1 MSSLKDISDS
11 EDNSDSNT
19 NVINQDRPPEL
30 PPRPLNLL
38 SLSPR
43 PPPPHAPAYQS
54 PSSSTSAA
62 LDRTAG
68 NINHTCR
75 TTPWYGL
82 FFQKYVLLTVICG
95 TLSIILGGLFIS
107 IYFIVRSTTTSLH
120 YFETIPTY
128 IPGVAMTITGV
139 MVMLFSKTN
148 HRKSCLVKIC
158 GCFCLLSSLLC
169 VVVTVTTTVIHMN
182 RLQTLRECVYQA
194 STKTCTCFAGIM
206 DPRSIDH
213 DATLRYVFAAAPNCE
228 VIHGTIYSCLRAMF
242 GLSVIGILVS
252 IFSCMLVYQILS
264 HEKKKKYLAELNSRC
279 RTLYQRPGLNQ
290 SHHSHSQYTRGRYA
304 DNTQLCHY
312 PWELNNRLCNGMSG
326 NLYTPTPEHSIST
339 ISTTINT
346 TPSENVNSR
355 GQECNDSGFANWR
368 WLPWNRKNISNNN
381 SHLIH
386 SQSDSM
392 GVHQRSNATAR
403 PPHWRYSHSDAI
415 YGFRPP
421 ALQNSRETMSS
432 YSVTGQYN
440 RGLPGMDLGQID
452 SLSNLLWGPP
462 PPYSHPPSTADTS
475 DPSPS
480 TSMPVTDTSESPQRS
495 QSRLSRTTK
504 SGILVECKDIDGSK
518 KSNSSESPIHYDET
532 VDSAMHIYE
541 KLRRSR
547 SGSLPS
553 RRVKKDKKMIHTVS
567 SANLI
572 DESLPARQ
580 LNQNLSAL
588 NLSRAEELR
597 TAKDLEE
604 IKRALIALQQNSLGI
619 FKNIQYDNQLYLKGN
634 SVAQGEVLQ
643 KIEFSNQKQE
653 KVLQNVNQVL
663 NSSGQPDKKSRGI
676 YSVSNEHSGQ
686 TRSQPKFSLSS
697 VQRKTISTQNLIT
710 SGTDSDNS
718 YGLSSVT
725 SMSVDSRGSSN
736 LSSPGPSNSISPYIM
751 NQVQNNPQGAQIKYA
766 LSPKF
771 DMQLPPNNSQDDRQV
786 IKTQELPHI
795 NSSIIQTANK
805 KLLCLQNN
813 SHQLYGKLPL
823 SLSGLISPRHNSK
836 DRQQTNEHPNNGHY
850 LTGVRE
856 SALKYDN
863 GSVHPSV
870 SKEITQPRTTPDCNG
885 NPSDSLLSGLI
896 SPTRMY
902 PSNFS
907 PLNNQNPVPPPPPVE
922 RRKSGFVYL
931 RPEQNI
937 PESFCDKFRP
947 IAPAGDS
954 NQKYSEN
961 KNDFID
967 VKNVSSDDIVVTL
980 HSVNV

>member
-11 EDNSDSNT
+11 EDNNDSNT

-54 PSSSTSAA
+54 PTLTSPPSTDQSV
-62 LDRTAG
+62 G

-75 TTPWYGL
+75 SRPWYGL
-82 FFQKYVLLTVICG
+82 LFQKYVLLTVICG
-95 TLSIILGGLFIS
+95 TLSIILGVLFIT
-107 IYFIVRSTTTSLH
+107 IYFIVRNTTTSLH

-128 IPGVAMTITGV
+128 IPGVAMTITGI

-148 HRKSCLVKIC
+148 HRKSCFVKIC

-290 SHHSHSQYTRGRYA
+290 SHHSQYTRGRYA

-312 PWELNNRLCNGMSG
+312 PWELNNRLCTGMSG
-326 NLYTPTPEHSIST
+326 NLYTPTPENSIST

-346 TPSENVNSR
+346 TPTENTNSR
-355 GQECNDSGFANWR
+355 GQECSDNSFANWR
-368 WLPWNRKNISNNN
+368 WLPWNRKTIANNN
-381 SHLIH
+381 SQLIH
-386 SQSDSM
+386 SHSDTL
-392 GVHQRSNATAR
+392 GVHQRSNAVAR

-432 YSVTGQYN
+432 YSVTGQYG
-440 RGLPGMDLGQID
+440 RALPGMDLGQID

-462 PPYSHPPSTADTS
+462 PPYSHPPSTADIS

-480 TSMPVTDTSESPQRS
+480 TSLPTTETSESPQRS

-504 SGILVECKDIDGSK
+504 SGILVESKDIDVGK
-518 KSNSSESPIHYDET
+518 KTTNSESPIHYDET

-572 DESLPARQ
+572 DESLPTRQ

-634 SVAQGEVLQ
+634 TVAQGEVLQ
-643 KIEFSNQKQE
+643 KIEFSNQKQGQ
-653 KVLQNVNQVL
+653 VIQNINQVL
-663 NSSGQPDKKSRGI
+663 NNPGPAHKKSRGL
-676 YSVSNEHSGQ
+676 YSISNEHLGQ

-697 VQRKTISTQNLIT
+697 VQRKTISTQNLLR
-710 SGTDSDNS
+710 SGSDSDNS

-751 NQVQNNPQGAQIKYA
+751 NQVNQVQNNPQGVQNKYP

-771 DMQLPPNNSQDDRQV
+771 STPLVSNNSQEERQV

-836 DRQQTNEHPNNGHY
+836 DRQQITEHPNNGHY
-850 LTGVRE
+850 LTEVRE

-870 SKEITQPRTTPDCNG
+870 SKPLTKPVTM
-885 NPSDSLLSGLI
+885 SDQSDRLLSGLI

-907 PLNNQNPVPPPPPVE
+907 PLTNQNAPPAE

-947 IAPAGDS
+947 IAPAGDV
-954 NQKYSEN
+954 NLKYSEN
-961 KNDFID
+961 KNEFID

>member
-1 MSSLKDISDS
+1 ML
-11 EDNSDSNT
+11 
-19 NVINQDRPPEL
+19 
-30 PPRPLNLL
+30 
-38 SLSPR
+38 
-43 PPPPHAPAYQS
+43 
-54 PSSSTSAA
+54 
-62 LDRTAG
+62 
-68 NINHTCR
+68 
-75 TTPWYGL
+75 
-82 FFQKYVLLTVICG
+82 
-95 TLSIILGGLFIS
+95 
-107 IYFIVRSTTTSLH
+107 RSFT
-120 YFETIPTY
+120 
-128 IPGVAMTITGV
+128 
-139 MVMLFSKTN
+139 
-148 HRKSCLVKIC
+148 
-158 GCFCLLSSLLC
+158 
-169 VVVTVTTTVIHMN
+169 

-264 HEKKKKYLAELNSRC
+264 HEKKKAYLAELNSRC
-279 RTLYQRPGLNQ
+279 RTLYQRPGLSQ
-290 SHHSHSQYTRGRYA
+290 SHYSRAGRYA
-304 DNTQLCHY
+304 ENSQLCHY
-312 PWELNNRLCNGMSG
+312 PWELNNRLCTGMGG
-326 NLYTPTPEHSIST
+326 NLYTPTPENSIST
-339 ISTTINT
+339 ISTMINT
-346 TPSENVNSR
+346 TPTQSMNSR
-355 GQECNDSGFANWR
+355 VQECGDTTFANWR
-368 WLPWNRKNISNNN
+368 WLPWNRKTVTTNN
-381 SHLIH
+381 SQLIH
-386 SQSDSM
+386 SQSDSL
-392 GVHQRSNATAR
+392 GVVQRADTTAR

-421 ALQNSRETMSS
+421 PLQQSRDTMSS
-432 YSVTGQYN
+432 YSMTGQYG
-440 RGLPGMDLGQID
+440 RAVPGMDLGQID

-475 DPSPS
+475 DHHTPSP
-480 TSMPVTDTSESPQRS
+480 VTASSESPQRS
-495 QSRLSRTTK
+495 QSRMSRTTK
-504 SGILVECKDIDGSK
+504 SGILVECKEIDGGK
-518 KSNSSESPIHYDET
+518 KSGSSESPIHYDET

-553 RRVKKDKKMIHTVS
+553 RRVKKDKKPMCRVS
-567 SANLI
+567 STNII
-572 DESLPARQ
+572 DESAPTRQ

-619 FKNIQYDNQLYLKGN
+619 FQNIQYDNQLYLKGN
-634 SVAQGEVLQ
+634 SAAQGEALQ
-643 KIEFSNQKQE
+643 KIEYSSPSQAGL
-653 KVLQNVNQVL
+653 VLKNINQVL
-663 NSSGQPDKKSRGI
+663 NNPATARNKPHGV
-676 YSVSNEHSGQ
+676 YSVSNEQLGQ
-686 TRSQPKFSLSS
+686 PRSQQPKFSLPS

-718 YGLSSVT
+718 YGVSSVP
-725 SMSVDSRGSSN
+725 SMSAGSRGSSN
-736 LSSPGPSNSISPYIM
+736 LSSPGPSSSTSPYIL
-751 NQVQNNPQGAQIKYA
+751 NQVVQNNPQGIQTKYGPI
-766 LSPKF
+766 SPKF
-771 DMQLPPNNSQDDRQV
+771 VMPLPSNPPEERQV

-813 SHQLYGKLPL
+813 NHHMYGKLPL

-836 DRQQTNEHPNNGHY
+836 DRQEHTNAV
-850 LTGVRE
+850 TGVRE
-856 SALKYDN
+856 SALKSDN

-870 SKEITQPRTTPDCNG
+870 GKPFTKPVNM
-885 NPSDSLLSGLI
+885 SDQSDRLLSGLI

-907 PLNNQNPVPPPPPVE
+907 PSTNQPAPPVE

-947 IAPAGDS
+947 IAPAGEA
-954 NQKYSEN
+954 NTKYSEN

>member
-1 MSSLKDISDS
+1 
-11 EDNSDSNT
+11 
-19 NVINQDRPPEL
+19 
-30 PPRPLNLL
+30 
-38 SLSPR
+38 
-43 PPPPHAPAYQS
+43 
-54 PSSSTSAA
+54 
-62 LDRTAG
+62 
-68 NINHTCR
+68 
-75 TTPWYGL
+75 
-82 FFQKYVLLTVICG
+82 
-95 TLSIILGGLFIS
+95 
-107 IYFIVRSTTTSLH
+107 
-120 YFETIPTY
+120 
-128 IPGVAMTITGV
+128 MTITGI

-148 HRKSCLVKIC
+148 NRKSCLVKIC

-279 RTLYQRPGLNQ
+279 RTLYQRPGLSQ
-290 SHHSHSQYTRGRYA
+290 SHQSQYTRGRYA

-312 PWELNNRLCNGMSG
+312 PWELNNRLCTGMSG
-326 NLYTPTPEHSIST
+326 NLYTPTPENSIST
-339 ISTTINT
+339 ISTAINT
-346 TPSENVNSR
+346 TPVENVNSQA
-355 GQECNDSGFANWR
+355 QECSDSSFANWR
-368 WLPWNRKNISNNN
+368 WLPWNRKTINNNN
-381 SHLIH
+381 SQLIH
-386 SQSDSM
+386 SHSDNM
-392 GVHQRSNATAR
+392 GVHQRSSVTPR

-421 ALQNSRETMSS
+421 PLQNARETMSS
-432 YSVTGQYN
+432 YSVTGQYG
-440 RGLPGMDLGQID
+440 RALPGMDLGQID

-462 PPYSHPPSTADTS
+462 PPYSHPPSNADIS

-480 TSMPVTDTSESPQRS
+480 TSLPVTDNSESPQRS

-504 SGILVECKDIDGSK
+504 SGILVECKDVDGGRR
-518 KSNSSESPIHYDET
+518 SNTSESPIHYDET

-553 RRVKKDKKMIHTVS
+553 RRVKKDKKMLHTVS

-572 DESLPARQ
+572 DESLTTRQ

-619 FKNIQYDNQLYLKGN
+619 FKNIQYDNQLYLRGN
-634 SVAQGEVLQ
+634 SGAQGEVLQ
-643 KIEFSNQKQE
+643 AIEFSNQKQE
-653 KVLQNVNQVL
+653 KAKQNINQAL
-663 NSSGQPDKKSRGI
+663 NIPGQPHKKSRGL
-676 YSVSNEHSGQ
+676 YSVSNEHLGQ

-697 VQRKTISTQNLIT
+697 VHRKTISTQNLIT

-751 NQVQNNPQGAQIKYA
+751 NQVQNNPQGVQNKYTP
-766 LSPKF
+766 SPKF
-771 DMQLPPNNSQDDRQV
+771 ATPLMSSNSHEDRQV

-823 SLSGLISPRHNSK
+823 SLSGLISPRHNCK
-836 DRQQTNEHPNNGHY
+836 DRQQTSEHPNNGHY
-850 LTGVRE
+850 LTEVRE

-863 GSVHPSV
+863 GLVHPTV
-870 SKEITQPRTTPDCNG
+870 SKPFTRPVNMSDVNG
-885 NPSDSLLSGLI
+885 NQSDRLLSGLI

-907 PLNNQNPVPPPPPVE
+907 PLTNQNPSAE

-947 IAPAGDS
+947 IAPAGDA
-954 NQKYSEN
+954 NLTYSEN
-961 KNDFID
+961 KNEFID
-967 VKNVSSDDIVVTL
+967 VKNISSDDIVVTL

>member
-1 MSSLKDISDS
+1 MENLKDIGDG
-11 EDNSDSNT
+11 EENNDSNT

-43 PPPPHAPAYQS
+43 QPPPHAPAYHAPPAQDQS
-54 PSSSTSAA
+54 P
-62 LDRTAG
+62 G
-68 NINHTCR
+68 NVTHTCGPK
-75 TTPWYGL
+75 PWYGL
-82 FFQKYVLLTVICG
+82 LFQKYVMLTVICG
-95 TLSIILGGLFIS
+95 TLSIILGGLFIT
-107 IYFIVRSTTTSLH
+107 IYFIVRNTTTSLH

-264 HEKKKKYLAELNSRC
+264 HEKKKAYLAELNSRC
-279 RTLYQRPGLNQ
+279 RTLYQRPGLSQ
-290 SHHSHSQYTRGRYA
+290 SHYSRAGRYA
-304 DNTQLCHY
+304 ENSQLCHY
-312 PWELNNRLCNGMSG
+312 PWELNNRLCTGMAG
-326 NLYTPTPEHSIST
+326 NLYTPTPENSIST
-339 ISTTINT
+339 ISTTLNT
-346 TPSENVNSR
+346 TPAESMNSR
-355 GQECNDSGFANWR
+355 VQECGDNTFANWR
-368 WLPWNRKNISNNN
+368 WLPWNRKTIGNNN
-381 SHLIH
+381 SQLIH
-386 SQSDSM
+386 SQSDSL
-392 GVHQRSNATAR
+392 GVHQRSDTTAR

-421 ALQNSRETMSS
+421 ALQHSRDTMSS
-432 YSVTGQYN
+432 YSVTGQYG
-440 RGLPGMDLGQID
+440 RAIPGMDLGQID

-462 PPYSHPPSTADTS
+462 PPYSHPPSTGDTS
-475 DPSPS
+475 DHTPATSP
-480 TSMPVTDTSESPQRS
+480 PVTTSSESPQRS
-495 QSRLSRTTK
+495 QSRMSRTTK
-504 SGILVECKDIDGSK
+504 SGILVECKEIEGGK
-518 KSNSSESPIHYDET
+518 KSGSSESPIHYDET

-553 RRVKKDKKMIHTVS
+553 RRVKKDKKLTSTVS
-567 SANLI
+567 SNNII
-572 DESLPARQ
+572 DESGPARQ

-619 FKNIQYDNQLYLKGN
+619 FQNIQYDNQLYLKGN
-634 SVAQGEVLQ
+634 NAAQGEALQ
-643 KIEFSNQKQE
+643 KIEYSSPSPASQ
-653 KVLQNVNQVL
+653 VLKNINQVL
-663 NSSGQPDKKSRGI
+663 NNPAKAHKKPHGL
-676 YSVSNEHSGQ
+676 YSVSSEQLGQ
-686 TRSQPKFSLSS
+686 ARSQPKFSLPS

-718 YGLSSVT
+718 YGLSSVP
-725 SMSVDSRGSSN
+725 SMSADSRGSSN
-736 LSSPGPSNSISPYIM
+736 LSSPGPSSSTSPYIL
-751 NQVQNNPQGAQIKYA
+751 NQVVQNNPQGGMQAKYTPI
-766 LSPKF
+766 SPKF
-771 DMQLPPNNSQDDRQV
+771 AAPLPNPPEERQV

-813 SHQLYGKLPL
+813 NHHMYGKLPL
-823 SLSGLISPRHNSK
+823 SLSGLISPRHNTK
-836 DRQQTNEHPNNGHY
+836 DRQEHGAV
-850 LTGVRE
+850 TGVRE
-856 SALKYDN
+856 SALKSDN
-863 GSVHPSV
+863 GMVHQSVGKPFTKPVYMS
-870 SKEITQPRTTPDCNG
+870 EQ
-885 NPSDSLLSGLI
+885 SDRLLSGLI

-902 PSNFS
+902 PSTFS
-907 PLNNQNPVPPPPPVE
+907 PVTNQPAPIVE

-947 IAPAGDS
+947 IAPAGEA
-954 NQKYSEN
+954 NTKYSEN
-961 KNDFID
+961 KNEFID

>member
-75 TTPWYGL
+75 STPWYGL

-643 KIEFSNQKQE
+643 KIEFSNQNQE

-751 NQVQNNPQGAQIKYA
+751 NQVQNNPQGAQIKYT

-870 SKEITQPRTTPDCNG
+870 SKEITKPRTTPDCNG